1 MGREPG
7 HGPSNIKDVES
18 EKNCQIAQ
26 EIVGR
31 PKIVWRPQRRD
42 IRGPYLNLL

>member
-18 EKNCQIAQ
+18 EKNCQIA
-26 EIVGR
+26 
-31 PKIVWRPQRRD
+31 RD
-42 IRGPYLNLL
+42 RVAPARGAVSPTSRDLSAI